1 MPIYKQVQLGAV
13 PRNVITTINNN
24 FNKLTIPTNTLTT
37 QKIGDIER
45 GTDLSTLPI
54 NTILTKLLT
63 SPNGFVSKAA
73 ITDALGGKDMVT
85 GDKVGVANGVAQL
98 DATGKLKETQLPE
111 TISNSTKLNGKDASF
126 YATADALSAK
136 AAELDNRITSA
147 MNSMQWRPSVAN
159 IAAMK
164 AITHPQE
171 GWTLSVDDTNQV
183 YRFDVQ
189 TTKTAD
195 EADKYIIATDGTAG
209 SWVKLGTTVYSA
221 ASTTADGLMSKEDKG
236 KLDTVVGTD
245 VPAIKQAQNDL
256 KAKFDSS
263 GAALNAV
270 KLGGKSLADFV
281 TTTQLNAITG
291 GAFVIK
297 SKYILHSSFTA
308 GYTFSTDPEAP
319 SYHSYTLPAG
329 ATAAYRLPLSALRKN
344 DDGTFEYFIPVIS
357 LSANGQ
363 DVTVLLEE
371 PADTVLIYAEIKAGE
386 GIQSPTSP
394 DPAI

>member
-85 GDKVGVANGVAQL
+85 GDKVGAANGIAQL
-98 DATGKLKETQLPE
+98 DADGKLKGNQLPE

-195 EADKYIIATDGTAG
+195 EADKYIIATDGTTG

-256 KAKFDSS
+256 KAKFDPS

-270 KLGGKSLADFV
+270 KFGGKPLADFV
-281 TTTQLNAITG
+281 TIAQLNAITG

-297 SKYILHSSFTA
+297 SKYIPHGSFTP

-319 SYHSYTLPAG
+319 TYNAYTLPAG
-329 ATAAYRLPLSALRKN
+329 ESAAYRLPLSALRKN

-371 PADTVLIYAEIKAGE
+371 PADTVLVYAEIKAGE

>member
-98 DATGKLKETQLPE
+98 DATGKLKDSQLPE
-111 TISNSTKLNGKDASF
+111 TITNSTKLNGKDASF
-126 YATADALSAK
+126 YATADALTAK

-236 KLDTVVGTD
+236 KLDTLVTTD
-245 VPAIKQAQNDL
+245 VPAIKQTQTDL
-256 KAKFDSS
+256 KAKFDSN

-270 KLGGKSLADFV
+270 KFAGKPLSDFV
-281 TTTQLNAITG
+281 TTAQLNAVTG

-308 GYTFSTDPEAP
+308 GYTFTTDPDAP
-319 SYHSYTLPAG
+319 SYHAYTLPAG
-329 ATAAYRLPLSALRKN
+329 EAAAYRLPLSALRKN

-394 DPAI
+394 DPAV

>member
-98 DATGKLKETQLPE
+98 DATGKLKDSQLPE
-111 TISNSTKLNGKDASF
+111 TISNSTKLNGKDASY
-126 YATADALSAK
+126 YATADALATK
-136 AAELDNRITSA
+136 ASELENRITSA

-236 KLDTVVGTD
+236 KLDTLVGTD

-256 KAKFDSS
+256 KAKFDTN

-270 KLGGKSLADFV
+270 KLGGKPLADFV
-281 TTTQLNAITG
+281 TTAQLNAITG

-297 SKYILHSSFTA
+297 SKYIPHGSFTA

-319 SYHSYTLPAG
+319 TYSSYTLPAG
-329 ATAAYRLPLSALRKN
+329 DTPAYRLPLSALRKN

-371 PADTVLIYAEIKAGE
+371 PADTVLVYAEIKAGE

>member
-24 FNKLTIPTNTLTT
+24 FNKLSIPTNTLTT

-85 GDKVGVANGVAQL
+85 GDKVGVANGLAQL
-98 DATGKLKETQLPE
+98 DATGKLKDTQLPE
-111 TISNSTKLNGKDASF
+111 TISNSTKLNGKDASY

-136 AAELDNRITSA
+136 AAELDNRITST

-183 YRFDVQ
+183 YRFDAQ
-189 TTKTAD
+189 TAKTAD
-195 EADKYIIATDGTAG
+195 ESDKYIVATDGTTG

-236 KLDTVVGTD
+236 KLDTLVTTD
-245 VPAIKQAQNDL
+245 VPAIKQTQTDL
-256 KAKFDSS
+256 KAKFDSN

-270 KLGGKSLADFV
+270 KFAGKPLADFV
-281 TTTQLNAITG
+281 TTAQLNAVTG

-297 SKYILHSSFTA
+297 SKYILHTSFTA
-308 GYTFSTDPEAP
+308 GYTFTTDPDAP
-319 SYHSYTLPAG
+319 TYHAYTLPAG
-329 ATAAYRLPLSALRKN
+329 EAAAYRLPLSALRKN

-394 DPAI
+394 DPAV

>member
-85 GDKVGVANGVAQL
+85 GDKVGVANGIAQL
-98 DATGKLKETQLPE
+98 DADGKLKGNQLPE

-256 KAKFDSS
+256 KAKFDPS

-270 KLGGKSLADFV
+270 KLGGKPLADFV
-281 TTTQLNAITG
+281 TTAQLNAITG

-297 SKYILHSSFTA
+297 SKYIPHGSFTA

-319 SYHSYTLPAG
+319 TYSSYTLPAG
-329 ATAAYRLPLSALRKN
+329 DTPAYRLPLSALRKN

-363 DVTVLLEE
+363 DVTVLLED
-371 PADTVLIYAEIKAGE
+371 PADTVLVYAEIKAGE